1 MNNKNQLINVF
12 YIILMGFGFPLMR
25 YMSIHFDTINNNVV
39 RFLSGGILFIL
50 ICLLKFRDDSKK
62 IFNSP
67 SLILKLLILSC
78 LNKWKYVFFY
88 KGIKKNIFINR
99 EYFWNFSNAISY
111 DYDFYFL

>member
-25 YMSIHFDTINNNVV
+25 YMSIHFDTINNNAV

-78 LNKWKYVFFY
+78 LISGNMYFFIS
-88 KGIKKNIFINR
+88 GLKKH
-99 EYFWNFSNAISY
+99 
-111 DYDFYFL
+111 LH

>member
-1 MNNKNQLINVF
+1 
-12 YIILMGFGFPLMR
+12 MGFGFPLMR

-50 ICLLKFRDDSKK
+50 IYLLKFRDDSKK

-88 KGIKKNIFINR
+88 KGIKKISALTGSIFGILAMPLAMIMTSIFYEDER
-99 EYFWNFSNAISY
+99 EKIEN
-111 DYDFYFL
+111 L